1 MQIGTFT
8 LSNSFGWT
16 GSIRILTIDAKIRLV
31 LNDDR
36 DGNNAPTFRFL
47 VGNTRIGA
55 A

>member
-8 LSNSFGWT
+8 LSNSGGWA

-36 DGNNAPTFRFL
+36 DGNNAPAFCFL

>member
-8 LSNSFGWT
+8 LSNSVGWT
-16 GSIRILTIDAKIRLV
+16 GSIRTLTIDAKIRLV

-36 DGNNAPTFRFL
+36 DGNNAPAICFL
-47 VGNTRIGA
+47 VENTRIGA

>member
-1 MQIGTFT
+1 MLIGTFT
-8 LSNSFGWT
+8 PARDGDWLGT
-16 GSIRILTIDAKIRLV
+16 IRTLTIVAKIRLV

-36 DGNNAPTFRFL
+36 DGNNVPAFRFL